1 MFEQQKPDASDRR
14 QLLRGF
20 VKVAQVLALHATAEL
35 TSFHR
40 GLAHSYCVDA
50 VGAIL
55 GAKASSVSST
65 DLEKPDALQSPVQQR
80 D

>member
-1 MFEQQKPDASDRR
+1 
-14 QLLRGF
+14 
-20 VKVAQVLALHATAEL
+20 
-35 TSFHR
+35 
-40 GLAHSYCVDA
+40 